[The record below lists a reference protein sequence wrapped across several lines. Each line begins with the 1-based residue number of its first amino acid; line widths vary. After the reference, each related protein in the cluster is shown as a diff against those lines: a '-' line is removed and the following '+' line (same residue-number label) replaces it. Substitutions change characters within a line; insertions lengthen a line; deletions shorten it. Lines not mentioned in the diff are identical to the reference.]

1 MQQFISYNLCCCHQ
15 KLSGTWNDTDRNIK
29 ERHFI
34 LVIGPDIPGNN
45 NIEWV
50 LRINPQFH
58 PTHWGFE
65 LQVEL
70 IVPLPPLRGRSA
82 PEHSAG
88 VEAAERFMFQQEGY
102 DLRHHLHIT
111 HTHTHIPLSMH
122 THTPDTWHLCL
133 FSLLPLFIFSSG
145 PTRHPS
151 PSCRRTSL
159 IDNKTAEEDK
169 ERTEAKEERDE
180 RETICPGLMK
190 AAGWWK

>member
-1 MQQFISYNLCCCHQ
+1 MLKQHLLMMQQFISYNLCCCHQ

-50 LRINPQFH
+50 LRINPVFH

-82 PEHSAG
+82 LEHSAG

-111 HTHTHIPLSMH
+111 HTHSSLHAH
-122 THTPDTWHLCL
+122 THTHLTPDTSA
-133 FSLLPLFIFSSG
+133 FSLCSLCSFSHQARPVIPLR
-145 PTRHPS
+145 P
-151 PSCRRTSL
+151 
-159 IDNKTAEEDK
+159 AEEH
-169 ERTEAKEERDE
+169 
-180 RETICPGLMK
+180 L
-190 AAGWWK
+190 